1 MKLKRNPPPGNVRQ
15 VISTGQ
21 NIRGTITNKAGRIV
35 QFESWAER
43 ALLLRLDRD
52 PGISDYGSQPE
63 RFQFTAPNGKEHS
76 YTPDFIVWRSD
87 GQVEI
92 HEVTMTSRHTRPNIV
107 QREAA
112 ATEICQARGWQY
124 IIHTEKTLPQGS
136 ELANLLALFRY
147 RPRSYADIAVSRKA
161 GERLA
166 EGAPLGLQTLVVW
179 IEQDLG
185 IARSMIVAAL
195 CHMLWHGEM
204 DTDLHQLIFVAGNTG
219 FSPGAWVHLRTGQTK
234 VVEYNQGEKP

>member
-1 MKLKRNPPPGNVRQ
+1 MKFKRNPPPGNVRQ
-15 VISTGQ
+15 VVSTGQ
-21 NIRGTITNKAGRIV
+21 NIRGIITNKAGRIV

-52 PGISDYGSQPE
+52 PDIRDYGSQPE

-76 YTPDFIVWRSD
+76 YTPDFIVWRSND
-87 GQVEI
+87 QVEI
-92 HEVTMTSRHTRPNIV
+92 HEVTMTSRHTSPNIV

-112 ATEICQARGWQY
+112 ANEICRVRGWRY
-124 IIHTEKTLPQGS
+124 IVHTEKSLPQGS

-147 RPRSYADIAVSRKA
+147 RPTAYADIAVSRKA
-161 GERLA
+161 GEWLA
-166 EGAPLGLQTLVVW
+166 EGTSLALQTLVAQ

-185 IARSMIVAAL
+185 VARPAIVAAL

-204 DTDLHQLIFVAGNTG
+204 DTDLHQLIFGAGNTG
-219 FSPGAWVHLRTGQTK
+219 FSPGAWGQLRTAQTK
-234 VVEYNQGEKP
+234 VVEYNQGERA

>member
-1 MKLKRNPPPGNVRQ
+1 MKFKRNPPPGNVRQ
-15 VISTGQ
+15 VVSTGQ
-21 NIRGTITNKAGRIV
+21 NIRGNITNKAGRIV

-52 PGISDYGSQPE
+52 SNITDYGSQPE
-63 RFQFTAPNGKEHS
+63 RFQFTAPNGKQHS
-76 YTPDFIVWRSD
+76 YTPDFVVWRSD

-92 HEVTMTSRHTRPNIV
+92 HEVTMTCRHTRPNIV

-112 ATEICQARGWQY
+112 ATEICQARGWRY
-124 IIHTEKTLPQGS
+124 IIHTEITLPQGG

-147 RPRSYADIAVSRKA
+147 RPTAYADIAVSRKA
-161 GERLA
+161 GEWLA
-166 EGAPLGLQTLVVW
+166 EGTSLALQTLVAR

-185 IARSMIVAAL
+185 VARPAIVAAL
-195 CHMLWHGEM
+195 CHMLWHGEV

-219 FSPGAWVHLRTGQTK
+219 FSPGAWVQLRTAQTK
-234 VVEYNQGEKP
+234 VAEYNQGERS